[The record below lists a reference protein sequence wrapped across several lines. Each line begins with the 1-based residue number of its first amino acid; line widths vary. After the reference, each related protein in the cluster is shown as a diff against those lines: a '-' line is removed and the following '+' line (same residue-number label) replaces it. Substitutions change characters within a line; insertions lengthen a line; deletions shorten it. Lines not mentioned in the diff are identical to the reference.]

1 MKTWN
6 GFKKPSFFTTLLLF
20 FGLFVFHQTLWCQVL
35 GDFRS
40 RKTGDWNQTST
51 WQYLSASGWI
61 DLPAPDGFPKVVATS
76 VSKVD
81 PEKTTH
87 LVTLPAGI
95 TANDLLIL
103 LWTDNGAAT
112 TLGGADIASWTPL
125 YNDITD
131 NNRRAAFYKKA
142 TGLEGS
148 SMTITTNKNDA
159 SVHNVYRI
167 AAGTW
172 KGVPEVSTLSTA
184 NTANPDPPSLNP
196 LGWVE
201 EPTMWLI
208 AGHIAG
214 DGDIVVN
221 VPDNYA
227 ATLLEIGT
235 GGGGGGKDAYMASA
249 YRFFTAS
256 AEDPGAFSN
265 SHSRSSTAATI
276 AIRGELVHTY
286 PNSILGP
293 GSATVLN
300 GHIVT
305 TTENV
310 SVPNVTI
317 NPGGTVA
324 LNDGIT
330 FTIPA
335 SGSFTVSG
343 TLQTG
348 TDGTATLSGAG
359 NFILQS
365 DASLWVSSPLGIT
378 ASANAGNI
386 LVAGTRSFHPAANL
400 HFNGTADQ
408 ETGDAM
414 ATVNN
419 LEVSGGSTKTLS
431 ANLRVNGIL
440 TFNQAKIQSTLDK
453 LLTLSKAG
461 AINGYGENAF
471 VFGSLKI
478 IGTGDAF
485 PYEVLFPLRGKN
497 HIQPVTIKYPTQS
510 NLDAVTVTH
519 VSNGHGGGKHPDVDE
534 VAAAEYWDITPSWSA
549 GSLNAAQGVTVEL
562 SYRSPNN
569 GKYFST
575 RISASYGLGHYNGT
589 QWEIA
594 GPMKTLVHT
603 TPDDGINGT
612 VSMGEIKSFSPF
624 APIAIAESMLP
635 VDLGDF
641 SVKVHT
647 QGKVELTWSTY
658 TESLNRGFRIE
669 RMVERSNKGFEQV
682 GYVFSKSLNGN
693 SMTTLEYTFIDHA
706 PVAGKTSFYRIVQED
721 LDGKLTNSEVK
732 RVRIGNDPKLN
743 LFPNP
748 SAGAVFL
755 SNIDLAGGPLL
766 QVVAPTGTVLY
777 KTQPMTQANQLLR
790 FAQPGVYHLSIFYP
804 KTGERIIKTIIIK

>member
-1 MKTWN
+1 
-6 GFKKPSFFTTLLLF
+6 
-20 FGLFVFHQTLWCQVL
+20 
-35 GDFRS
+35 
-40 RKTGDWNQTST
+40 
-51 WQYLSASGWI
+51 
-61 DLPAPDGFPKVVATS
+61 
-76 VSKVD
+76 
-81 PEKTTH
+81 
-87 LVTLPAGI
+87 
-95 TANDLLIL
+95 
-103 LWTDNGAAT
+103 
-112 TLGGADIASWTPL
+112 
-125 YNDITD
+125 
-131 NNRRAAFYKKA
+131 
-142 TGLEGS
+142 
-148 SMTITTNKNDA
+148 
-159 SVHNVYRI
+159 
-167 AAGTW
+167 
-172 KGVPEVSTLSTA
+172 
-184 NTANPDPPSLNP
+184 
-196 LGWVE
+196 
-201 EPTMWLI
+201 MWLI

-214 DGDIVVN
+214 DGGLVVN
-221 VPDNYA
+221 APINYA
-227 ATLLEIGT
+227 STLLKIGT

-256 AEDPGAFSN
+256 AEDPGSFSN

-276 AIRGELVHTY
+276 AVRGELVHTY
-286 PNSILGP
+286 PNSVLGP

-348 TDGTATLSGAG
+348 TDGTATLTGAG

-365 DASLWVSSPLGIT
+365 GASLWVSSPAGIT

-386 LVAGTRSFHPAANL
+386 RVAGTRSFHLAANL

-431 ANLRVNGIL
+431 ANLKVNGIL

-453 LLTLSKAG
+453 LLTLSKGG

-471 VFGSLKI
+471 VVGSLKI
-478 IGTGDAF
+478 IGTGDAS

-497 HIQPVTIKYPTQS
+497 HFQPVTIKYPFQS

-519 VSNGHGGGKHPDVDE
+519 VSNGHGGSKHPDVDE
-534 VAAAEYWDITPSWSA
+534 VAASEYWDITPAWSS
-549 GSLNAAQGVTVEL
+549 GSLNAAQGITVEL
-562 SYRSPNN
+562 SYKSPNN

-575 RISASYGLGHYNGT
+575 RISDSYGLGHYNGT

-594 GPMKTLVHT
+594 GPMETLVHST
-603 TPDDGINGT
+603 ADNGINGT

-635 VDLGDF
+635 VDFGDF
-641 SVKVHT
+641 SVKVHP

-658 TESLNRGFRIE
+658 TESLNKGFRIE

-693 SMTTLEYTFIDHA
+693 SMTTLQYTFIDHA

-732 RVRIGNDPKLN
+732 RLRIGNDVYLN

-748 SAGAVFL
+748 STGTITI
-755 SNIDLAGGPLL
+755 SNIDVAKRPLL
-766 QVVAPTGTVLY
+766 QVVDHAGNLLY
-777 KTQPMTQANQLLR
+777 KTQPLTQTRHLLQ
-790 FAQPGVYHLSIFYP
+790 FAQSGVYHLHVFYP
-804 KTGERIIKTIIIK
+804 ETGERIIRKFIVK